1 MVEIL
6 HFLEKAA
13 EAISLFAVAVII
25 VGLAAATGRY
35 ASRFR
40 SSERKDNFK
49 LFQVEFGRVLLLGLE
64 ILILADVIE
73 TITAPLTFDALAVLA
88 TIIVVRT
95 AVSWNLVLS
104 VEGRWPW
111 QPEKEA

>member
-6 HFLEKAA
+6 GFMEKAA
-13 EAISLFAVAVII
+13 EAISLFAVAAII
-25 VGLAAATGRY
+25 VGLVVSLVRY
-35 ASRFR
+35 ARRYGST
-40 SSERKDNFK
+40 ERKDNFK
-49 LFQVEFGRVLLLGLE
+49 RFQVEFGKVLLLGLE

-73 TITAPLTFDALAVLA
+73 SITVPLTFKALAVLA

-95 AVSWNLVLS
+95 AVSWNLALS

-111 QPEKEA
+111 QPEKEV